1 MTAPV
6 LDLPPVCNTGASDL
20 TWDWYQATIRGDESA
35 LTSANAVMRA
45 LEPVTGPGGRWK
57 AIPPLFGYG
66 SGWQLLG
73 VETGSVKVFAGGLG
87 GTDVHVIST
96 SAAAEVVAPILRAA
110 WPNHTVSRADVAWDV
125 DAPGSFDRL
134 YQRVHGLARSNP
146 RGKVSTSQAGDW
158 IDRELGRTFYAGGQS
173 SRLRVVVYEKGFEQ
187 RAKDPG
193 CTASTDWT
201 RVEWRLRPTSN
212 QKAWLARATK
222 EQALGLSAFG
232 ASVADAV
239 LGTEVQAIG
248 NLLRFASQDPAYWM
262 ARQYRST
269 IISLVELDPDDL
281 RDRLVQLLDQTA
293 PMAVPEECSAD
304 VR

>member
-1 MTAPV
+1 MIAPV

-20 TWDWYQATIRGDESA
+20 TWDWYQATIRGAGDA
-35 LTSANAVMRA
+35 LTSAYAVMQTLGPANFPGSKWKPIPA
-45 LEPVTGPGGRWK
+45 LY
-57 AIPPLFGYG
+57 GYG

-73 VETGSVKVFAGGLG
+73 VEVGTVKVFTGGMG
-87 GTDVHVIST
+87 GDDVHVQST
-96 SAAAEVVAPILRAA
+96 SAAAEIVAVILRAE
-110 WPNHTVSRADVAWDV
+110 WPDHTVSRADVAWDV
-125 DAPGSFDRL
+125 DSEGSFDRL
-134 YQRVHGLARSNP
+134 YRRVHALARSNP

-173 SRLRVVVYEKGFEQ
+173 SRLRVVVYEKGHEQ

-193 CTASTDWT
+193 CTASLDWT

-232 ASVADAV
+232 ASVADDV
-239 LGTEVQAIG
+239 LGTEVEAIG

-262 ARQYRST
+262 VRQYRRT
-269 IISLVELDPDDL
+269 VLALLEMDPDDI
-281 RDRLVQLLDQTA
+281 RDRLVQLVDQTA
-293 PMAVPEECSAD
+293 PLDPEMCPSDAL
-304 VR
+304 